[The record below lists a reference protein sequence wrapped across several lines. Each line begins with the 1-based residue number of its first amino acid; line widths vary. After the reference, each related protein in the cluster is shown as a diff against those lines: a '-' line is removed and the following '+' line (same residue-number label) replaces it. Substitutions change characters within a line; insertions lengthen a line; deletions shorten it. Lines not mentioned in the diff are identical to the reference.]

1 MQRIILD
8 TNVLVSGLI
17 QKSYPNLILEH
28 CIAGKAI
35 ICLSNDILREY
46 VEVLNRPKFSKF
58 VGFKTNADFFIARLL
73 DVAEFY
79 EAHETLNVITDEADN
94 RFLEL
99 AATCNAD
106 FIITGNSNDFIM
118 SEFKNTK
125 IVSPKE
131 FWDLHV

>member
-1 MQRIILD
+1 MKYAPEYISMLFSSETSVI
-8 TNVLVSGLI
+8 
-17 QKSYPNLILEH
+17 
-28 CIAGKAI
+28 
-35 ICLSNDILREY
+35 NDE
-46 VEVLNRPKFSKF
+46 P
-58 VGFKTNADFFIARLL
+58 
-73 DVAEFY
+73 
-79 EAHETLNVITDEADN
+79 DN

-99 AATCNAD
+99 AAASNAD

>member
-1 MQRIILD
+1 MKRIILD

-17 QKSYPNLILEH
+17 QKSYPNLILEY
-28 CIAGKAI
+28 CIAGNAV
-35 ICLSNDILREY
+35 ICLSNDVLREY

-58 VGFKTNADFFIARLL
+58 VEFKTNADFFIARLL
-73 DVAEFY
+73 DVADFFET
-79 EAHETLNVITDEADN
+79 HETLKIINDEADN

-99 AATCNAD
+99 AAASNAD